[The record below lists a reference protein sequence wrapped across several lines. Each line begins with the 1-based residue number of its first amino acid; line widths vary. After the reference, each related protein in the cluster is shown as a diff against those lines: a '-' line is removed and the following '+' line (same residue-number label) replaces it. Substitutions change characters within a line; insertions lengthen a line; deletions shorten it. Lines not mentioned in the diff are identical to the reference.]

1 MEKQYIDI
9 REEMELIKER
19 QQELTVEQRYGNE
32 REVWKLQIIWEYFRE
47 KLSYNKDRLH

>member
-19 QQELTVEQRYGNE
+19 QQELTTEQRYGND
-32 REVWKLQIIWEYFRE
+32 REIWKLQT
-47 KLSYNKDRLH
+47 N